1 MQVRF
6 LPGLLKPQICT
17 SLAALLWATAALAQG
32 PVPAARLAHGTL
44 SFDGHATLG
53 DFVGTTDSVRGAMT
67 GGAGLAA
74 VRGWVEGQVA
84 MLATGNGRRDRDLR
98 KSMEVDSFPLMR
110 FDLTA
115 VEPGATQGDSILVT
129 LHGRLTIH
137 GVTRDVDLAARAW
150 LAPDTIR
157 LRTDFPLNLK
167 DYHIGG
173 LSKMLGVL
181 KMHEN
186 IEVHVDLVFA
196 KESR

>member
-6 LPGLLKPQICT
+6 LPGLLKTQICT
-17 SLAALLWATAALAQG
+17 NLAALLWATAALAQG
-32 PVPAARLAHGTL
+32 PIPDARLARGTL
-44 SFDGHATLG
+44 SFDGHASLG
-53 DFVGTTDSVRGAMT
+53 DFVGTTDSVRGEMT

-74 VRGWVEGQVA
+74 VRGWVEGRVA
-84 MLATGNGRRDRDLR
+84 TLATGNGRRDRDLR
-98 KSMEVDSFPLMR
+98 KSMEVDSFPIMR

-115 VEPGATQGDSILVT
+115 VAPGAAQGDSTIVT

-137 GVTRDVDLAARAW
+137 GVTRDVDLAGRAW

-157 LRTDFPLNLK
+157 LRSDFPLNLK

-173 LSKMLGVL
+173 LSKMLGIL

-186 IEVHVDLVFA
+186 IEVHVDLVFVRA
-196 KESR
+196 R